1 MSSIRR
7 VIAGYFRNSNPLSG
21 RNQGRFRLA
30 LNLLPLN
37 RAGRFRCDVIGNAV
51 DAFDLVDDTGRGFA

>member
-1 MSSIRR
+1 MW
-7 VIAGYFRNSNPLSG
+7 
-21 RNQGRFRLA
+21 A
-30 LNLLPLN
+30 LFPLN